1 MVSLYRLK
9 HSKDIRVQNGLLM
22 DSWTFDTM
30 KQLDLHCFRST
41 KNRKEDRD
49 KAIELYGDLVDLSEF
64 AIHHTFRGLVGLVP
78 RDAHVAKYHNGYFWR
93 LAN

>member
-9 HSKDIRVQNGLLM
+9 NSDDLRVQNGLIM
-22 DSWTFDTM
+22 DSMTFDTM
-30 KQLDLHCFRST
+30 KALGLHCFRST
-41 KNRKEDRD
+41 KNREEDYC
-49 KAIELYGDLVDLSEF
+49 KAVALYSQKVNLKDF

-78 RDAHVAKYHNGYFWR
+78 RELHTSFAHNGYFWR